1 MSEEAIK
8 DQAIQDVSDAD
19 QQELDQEIEQQEEK
33 RSLTPREEK
42 LSALNAKH
50 NTDTEKFYVED
61 SDPPESDDI
70 KDPEGDEPKAAED
83 VTDPEPEKPKPESPV
98 YINDKGEYVMKL
110 KVNGVEVER
119 SVEQIRATAQKDM
132 AGDQKLQQAAEKE
145 RQLSEYHAALEA
157 ERQRLEQLSNTQLS
171 EQDAG
176 NEADEN
182 DVKALVAKHRE
193 YLYEGDTEKAD
204 EIMMQLISVGRQ
216 QPTLDVDG
224 VINQAVQ
231 RSLQEQQRMTQQA
244 EQKRLQAEY
253 NASLQRGGKWAREN
267 YGELLADPDM
277 YRLVDGKTEEIAK
290 QNPDLTPE
298 EVIKQA
304 TQQVAEK
311 FGKTKPAENN
321 REANKQSL
329 PQQPRR
335 IANSRHTPPA
345 TPKVDTSP
353 AGVIARE
360 KAKRNALQNRPV
372 NK

>member
-8 DQAIQDVSDAD
+8 DQEIQDVSDVEN
-19 QQELDQEIEQQEEK
+19 QDQEQSEQQPE
-33 RSLTPREEK
+33 RNLTPREEK
-42 LSALNAKH
+42 LAALQEKH
-50 NTDTEKFYVED
+50 NQD
-61 SDPPESDDI
+61 SKRFEAPDLE
-70 KDPEGDEPKAAED
+70 EQYGETAAGDEPEQQ
-83 VTDPEPEKPKPESPV
+83 KPESPV
-98 YINDKGEYVMKL
+98 YLNDKGEYVMKL

-119 SVEQIRATAQKDM
+119 SLEQIRATAQKDM
-132 AGDQKLQQAAEKE
+132 AGDQKLQQAAERE

-157 ERQRLEQLSNTQLS
+157 ERQRLEQITNTQLS

-176 NEADEN
+176 ETADAE
-182 DVKALVAKHRE
+182 DVKALVAQHRE
-193 YLYEGDTEKAD
+193 YLYDGDTEKAD

-244 EQKRLQAEY
+244 EQERLQAEY

-277 YRLVDGKTEEIAK
+277 YRLVDGKTDEIAK
-290 QNPDLTPE
+290 NNPDLTPE

-304 TQQVAEK
+304 TEQVAK
-311 FGKTKPAENN
+311 RFGNAKEPAPNT

-329 PQQPRR
+329 PVQPKRL
-335 IANSRHTPPA
+335 ANSRHTPPA
-345 TPKVDTSP
+345 KRQIDMSP
-353 AGVIARE
+353 AGAIARE
-360 KAKRNALQNRPV
+360 KERRAAIQNRPV
-372 NK
+372 NNK